1 MKPALLALLVLT
13 ACSLTSRQ
21 PPALHDFGPLL
32 STAASRQGSVTVK
45 APSWL
50 QDTRLRYRMLF
61 NDPTRIRFY
70 ADHRWVAP
78 PPALLQQQFSTLLN
92 TPYKLHIQLRDLEQV
107 FDTPSSS
114 RVVLRFLAQAATADG
129 QILGT
134 EVFAFETPTVSA
146 DVQGALLGYA
156 AQVAHAA
163 NKVQA
168 WLNTLSPA
176 SIMR

>member
-1 MKPALLALLVLT
+1 MKLALSALLVLT
-13 ACSLTSRQ
+13 ACSLTPRP
-21 PPALHDFGPLL
+21 PPALHDFGPSL
-32 STAASRQGSVTVK
+32 STGSNKGSVTVK

-61 NDPTRIRFY
+61 NDPTQIRFY
-70 ADHRWVAP
+70 ANHRWLAP
-78 PPALLQQQFSTLLN
+78 PPALLKQQLSALLD
-92 TPYKLHIQLRDLEQV
+92 TPYTLHIQLRDLEQV
-107 FDTPSSS
+107 FDTPTSS

-156 AQVAHAA
+156 ALVAHAA

-168 WLNTLSPA
+168 WLTTLSSA